1 MRPRRA
7 RRFLLA
13 LAALLVPALS
23 AAQYEVRVE
32 PGAPAP
38 LEQRILAMDRED
50 AAAALARAGL
60 PPPARVHITLI
71 TDTDPRAEVVPRWTV
86 AQALGTE
93 AVVIFPDRIASY
105 PYDSLEAVVLHEIA
119 HLALNLRAGGRPL
132 PRWFHEGVAVSVE
145 SGWGVASQMRL
156 LVAAWREPGID
167 DVSRLFRS
175 GSQPDTEIAYLLAA
189 ALVEDVRERHGEAV
203 PGAIAARVAGGMPF
217 EAAFAAETGVSVDAA
232 AARAWATYRTWQ
244 RWLPIV
250 AGPNTVWGWILVLA
264 FVAFVARLRKRR
276 ARRRQWDEEE
286 GGGSVN
292 DE

>member
-1 MRPRRA
+1 VRPRRA

-13 LAALLVPALS
+13 LAALLVPAL
-23 AAQYEVRVE
+23 AAGQYEVRVE
-32 PGAPAP
+32 PGALPA
-38 LEQRILAMDRED
+38 LEQRILAMDRQD
-50 AAAALARAGL
+50 ATAALARAGL

-71 TDTDPRAEVVPRWTV
+71 ADTDPRAGAVPRWTV

-93 AVVIFPDRIASY
+93 TVVIFPDRIASY
-105 PYDSLEAVVLHEIA
+105 PYGSLEAVVLHEIA

-156 LVAAWREPGID
+156 LITAWREPGID

-175 GSQPDTEIAYLLAA
+175 GSQPDTETAYLLAA

-217 EAAFAAETGVSVDAA
+217 EAAFAAETGVSVESAA
-232 AARAWATYRTWQ
+232 AEAWATYRTWQ
-244 RWLPIV
+244 RWLPVV
-250 AGPNTVWGWILVLA
+250 AGPNSVWGWILVLA
-264 FVAFVARLRKRR
+264 FLAFAVRMRKRR
-276 ARRRQWDEEE
+276 ERRRRWDEEGE
-286 GGGSVN
+286 DG
-292 DE
+292 